1 LLRKRNTLLTWLN
14 ILLVVIAISLSM
26 SSRANAYQVI
36 SKTSTEEIITRG
48 ASLQTIRM
56 KTDAGPLN
64 IYIIKADLSD
74 PYLKIDTIIGGDGT
88 LNNNQT
94 VTDMAKRTGA
104 VAAINGDYFQMKD
117 SGRTIGLAYQGGKLV
132 ESPALRTDMYG
143 FGLSADKTPLIEVF
157 GFSGEVKAGNG
168 KSFPLAGINK
178 PGYLIMSDA
187 SSDAGTLN
195 LYNTLWGTTSRGKL
209 ASLTGVVEAVIKNGV
224 VGQVLTD
231 KAGVPIPADGYV
243 LKGHGLAAKFIKENL
258 PVGSKVSYSYSI
270 EPMGNKLFAAVGG
283 QALLVEA
290 GHLPAYFTQNITG
303 KHART
308 AAGISKDGKTL
319 YLVAVEKKSA
329 SDGTA
334 VSAGMTQEEL
344 AGFLISIGAWRA
356 VNLDGG
362 GSTTLAAR
370 HLGDFGASLVN
381 QPQGTAQRK
390 VPDAVGIF
398 SLAPQ
403 GNISGLSV
411 SGPSVL
417 LAGEEG
423 KFEVKGYDQY
433 YNPLRINSDN
443 ISFSAES
450 EAGEFQGNI
459 FTSEKSG
466 SVTVTAS
473 LGSASGTAAVR
484 VIGPEMLS
492 ELLISPSPVK
502 IEPGSS
508 AQLSAKVKTTG
519 GEYFDLKPGE
529 VKWRVTDKLGKIVDG
544 SFTAAEDASSGQIKA
559 TYQGLTASVP
569 VSVKPPW
576 SVLQVKPGKE
586 SEISL
591 DDWIKVQFSAGAT
604 SQSAELRLI
613 YETAFSDV
621 PSGLDVLG
629 AVSLSP
635 AAEQEVTLNSPWRLS
650 WLYSKD
656 VAGHRP
662 VILLYDADKNAWQEQ
677 PASIEG
683 DGAVRT
689 ISAKVWGFGRLVL
702 ADDTRPAPVF
712 KDTAGH
718 WANEAVGRLA
728 LRGVLK
734 GFPDGSYKPGQ
745 AVTRAQFISSLA
757 AALKWPAPEN
767 TTSYSDY
774 IPDWAKP
781 ALEAA
786 AARGVINGYPDGTI
800 RPDDKITRSE
810 MAVIIDRALS
820 LGDPEGMINYK
831 DLNNIPEYA
840 LGAVWRIT
848 EAGLLQGSEGYFN
861 PLQGATRAEMAVAVD
876 RVLSWWTENP

>member
-745 AVTRAQFISSLA
+745 AVTRAQFIFSLA

-840 LGAVWRIT
+840 LGAVLRIT